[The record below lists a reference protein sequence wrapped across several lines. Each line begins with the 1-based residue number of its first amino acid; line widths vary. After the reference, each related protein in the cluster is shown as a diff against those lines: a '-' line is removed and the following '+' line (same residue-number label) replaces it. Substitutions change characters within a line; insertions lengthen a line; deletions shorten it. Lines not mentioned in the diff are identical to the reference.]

1 MQNETY
7 RDLESE
13 PARYPFVELLRDV
26 ISPGAV
32 GALTQ
37 LSERIH
43 EIYGLDA
50 LLDEQLP
57 LAERDR
63 HADVL
68 ATRLR
73 RVVRLLPADVSPM
86 PNEVFTAI
94 DFLIY
99 QVQGQPIQ
107 IGEAIMRLEV
117 LAEEIRDRPLL
128 HDLVTGRA
136 N

>member
-1 MQNETY
+1 MLDNFNC
-7 RDLESE
+7 DLDATQ
-13 PARYPFVELLRDV
+13 PRYPFVELLRDV

-37 LSERIH
+37 LAERLH

-57 LAERDR
+57 LSERER

-68 ATRLR
+68 TSRLR

-94 DFLIY
+94 EFLIY
-99 QVQGQPIQ
+99 EVHGQPVKL
-107 IGEAIMRLEV
+107 GEAIMRLEV
-117 LAEEIRDRPLL
+117 LAEEIRARPLL